1 MAVELQA
8 RRLPRQQPTLKTA
21 FQLWYD
27 ALFVFKKKPDNLDR
41 KSGHFQLRNRLFLTR
56 HQDNV
61 PLCLYWQKPY
71 ILDKIIFFLSL
82 TKGASC
88 LNLKSGGCC
97 SRPLVFFFLMSNINE
112 ILCWRAYSCKRAVLM
127 KDCNESTVTT
137 SLSPRNFI
145 FPLFASSFPCLSPW
159 LPCPLSVPLFP
170 LLFKQ
175 TSSSTLILHLQP
187 LCSAT

>member
-1 MAVELQA
+1 MLYDWHKQHMRRHCKINGVSSCSQFMWRKRRLLNSHYIYIYIYIHTVRNRSWKCKDSHSSKTYHIIFTLHCSWPDLEVEVMAVELQA

-27 ALFVFKKKPDNLDR
+27 ALFVFKKKTDNLDR

-56 HQDNV
+56 HRDNV

-97 SRPLVFFFLMSNINE
+97 SRPLVFFF
-112 ILCWRAYSCKRAVLM
+112 
-127 KDCNESTVTT
+127 
-137 SLSPRNFI
+137 
-145 FPLFASSFPCLSPW
+145 
-159 LPCPLSVPLFP
+159 
-170 LLFKQ
+170 
-175 TSSSTLILHLQP
+175 
-187 LCSAT
+187 

>member
-21 FQLWYD
+21 
-27 ALFVFKKKPDNLDR
+27 LDR

-56 HQDNV
+56 HRDNV